1 MGVEGNLRLHLRP
14 LPKEDVWSQRVP
26 ALDQRGKGFCFNCHN
41 FSGGGNNSP
50 EIGNNADNRLFVSVS
65 KKLTDILWFQLLYCF
80 SLPCV
85 TVN

>member
-26 ALDQRGKGFCFNCHN
+26 ALDQRGKGLNFNCHN
-41 FSGGGNNSP
+41 TSGGGNNSP
-50 EIGNNADNRLFVSVS
+50 EISNNADNRLFVSVS